1 MNAKQLLQSIEAAC
15 ETLAKETD
23 QVRISDTLQNYLEM
37 ISKFHKYS
45 WHNML
50 LISIQCPQAT
60 RVAGYQSWK
69 AKFQRQVKQGEKGIA
84 ILAPCFTRKKD
95 RPEEKVKEQKD
106 HEGEKPED
114 TPKQKQQK
122 QLYGFR
128 VAYVFDVSQ
137 TDGDPLPDCP
147 VWQST
152 EVNESLQAALLGFAE
167 EKQIEVT
174 IVDDLG
180 GAEGVSMGGRIKL
193 LQLTG
198 TGTFVHELAHELLG
212 HTQRGACKLSAQQC
226 EIEADATAYVVC
238 HHFGLHAANTPN
250 YLALWQASGKDI
262 LDSLQRIQEI
272 AAEIIQAVEAQVAPP
287 ERRHDVEYQTSL

>member
-1 MNAKQLLQSIEAAC
+1 M
-15 ETLAKETD
+15 
-23 QVRISDTLQNYLEM
+23 
-37 ISKFHKYS
+37 
-45 WHNML
+45 
-50 LISIQCPQAT
+50 
-60 RVAGYQSWK
+60 
-69 AKFQRQVKQGEKGIA
+69 
-84 ILAPCFTRKKD
+84 
-95 RPEEKVKEQKD
+95 KEQKD
-106 HEGEKPED
+106 HEGEKPQD
-114 TPKQKQQK
+114 TLKQKQQK

-152 EVNESLQAALLGFAE
+152 ELRFAE
-167 EKQIEVT
+167 EKHIEVT

-193 LQLTG
+193 LGHTG
-198 TGTFVHELAHELLG
+198 TSTLVHELAHELLG
-212 HTQRGACKLSAQQC
+212 HTQRGACKLTSQQC

-272 AAEIIQAVEAQVAPP
+272 AAQIIQAVQAQVADP
-287 ERRHDVEYQTSL
+287 ERRPDVIYQASL